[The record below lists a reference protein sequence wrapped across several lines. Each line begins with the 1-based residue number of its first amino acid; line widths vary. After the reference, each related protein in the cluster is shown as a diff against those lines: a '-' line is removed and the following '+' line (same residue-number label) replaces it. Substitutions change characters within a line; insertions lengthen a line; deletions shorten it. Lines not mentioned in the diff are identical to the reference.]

1 MAASRSPKLSSMPVP
16 APRTLERF
24 VQIIPERLDEVFAE
38 LNNMQQSLFMH
49 LVMWADYQSEVFNA
63 RSLYELA
70 EDWGHSDS
78 VTRRAFAALDEKG
91 LARMLP
97 DKKGILVSGRK
108 LVVHN
113 PAGRKALPS
122 EGKASLV
129 RGNLPLVQGVSPA
142 VLPTYIEDVEKDVS
156 DPVGREG
163 NLRNI
168 GTCKKT
174 LKRKG

>member
-1 MAASRSPKLSSMPVP
+1 MPVP
-16 APRTLERF
+16 GPRALERF
-24 VQIIPERLDEVFAE
+24 VQIIPERLDAVFSE
-38 LNNMQQSLFMH
+38 LDNMQQSLFMH

-78 VTRRAFAALDEKG
+78 VTRRAFAALDGKG

-113 PAGRKALPS
+113 PAGRNAPPA
-122 EGKASLV
+122 EGKVSPV
-129 RGNLPLVQGVSPA
+129 RGNLSLVQGASPA
-142 VLPTYIEDVEKDVS
+142 VLRPYIEDVEKDVS
-156 DPVGREG
+156 DPVGQEG
-163 NLRNI
+163 NIRGVNA
-168 GTCKKT
+168 CRDT
-174 LKRKG
+174 LNGNG

>member
-1 MAASRSPKLSSMPVP
+1 MPVP
-16 APRTLERF
+16 GPRALERF
-24 VQIIPERLDEVFAE
+24 VQIIPERLDAVFSE
-38 LNNMQQSLFMH
+38 LDNMQQSLFMH

-129 RGNLPLVQGVSPA
+129 RGNLPLVQGAPPA

-156 DPVGREG
+156 DPVGRE
-163 NLRNI
+163 RNI
-168 GTCKKT
+168 QRLNTCRDT
-174 LKRKG
+174 MKRNG

>member
-1 MAASRSPKLSSMPVP
+1 MPVP
-16 APRTLERF
+16 GPRALERF
-24 VQIIPERLDEVFAE
+24 VQIIPERLDAVFSE
-38 LNNMQQSLFMH
+38 LDNMQQSLFMH

-113 PAGRKALPS
+113 PAGRNAPPA
-122 EGKASLV
+122 EGKVSPV
-129 RGNLPLVQGVSPA
+129 RGNLSLVQGASPA
-142 VLPTYIEDVEKDVS
+142 VLRPYIEDVEKDVS
-156 DPVGREG
+156 DPVGQEG
-163 NLRNI
+163 NIRGVNA
-168 GTCKKT
+168 CRDT
-174 LKRKG
+174 LNGNG

>member
-1 MAASRSPKLSSMPVP
+1 MPVP
-16 APRTLERF
+16 GPRALERF
-24 VQIIPERLDEVFAE
+24 VQIIPERLDAVFSE
-38 LNNMQQSLFMH
+38 LDNMQQSLFMH

-156 DPVGREG
+156 DPVGQEG
-163 NLRNI
+163 NIRGVNA
-168 GTCKKT
+168 CRDT
-174 LKRKG
+174 LNGNG

>member
-70 EDWGHSDS
+70 EDWGHSDL

-113 PAGRKALPS
+113 PAGRNAPPA
-122 EGKASLV
+122 EGKVSPR
-129 RGNLPLVQGVSPA
+129 RGNLSLVQGVSPA
-142 VLPTYIEDVEKDVS
+142 VLPPYIEDVEKDVS
-156 DPVGREG
+156 DSVGRE
-163 NLRNI
+163 RNI
-168 GTCKKT
+168 QGVHTCRGT
-174 LKRKG
+174 LNGNG